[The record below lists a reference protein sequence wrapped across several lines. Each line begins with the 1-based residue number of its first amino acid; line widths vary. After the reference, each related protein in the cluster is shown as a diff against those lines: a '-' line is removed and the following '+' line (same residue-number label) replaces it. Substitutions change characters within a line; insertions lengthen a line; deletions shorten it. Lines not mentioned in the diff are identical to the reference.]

1 MARAICP
8 ECDVVFEL
16 IAPHLGQLVDCPACD
31 QPLEVIG
38 LNPLELD
45 WADTEDDFDFELDE
59 DEDFE
64 LDDED
69 LDLDDD
75 DLEDEIDY

>member
-1 MARAICP
+1 MAKAICP
-8 ECDVVFEL
+8 ECDVAFEL
-16 IAPHLGQLVDCPACD
+16 IAPGLGQLLNCPACD
-31 QPLEVIG
+31 QLLEVIG

-45 WADTEDDFDFELDE
+45 WAETEDDFDFDLDD

-69 LDLDDD
+69 LELDDD